1 MRRLPHKLTAGL
13 LALAFLCTLLYAKN
27 KVFVSPVAHH
37 AKTYPAHEQ
46 QPNEHL
52 SIAADP
58 YDMADKAAIF
68 GVNYRDAE
76 FLPVLLI
83 ISNDGD
89 QPISL
94 AKMKVELITVKKEKL
109 AAADPDQIYR
119 RITSTQRP
127 DTGSGIPMPIPI
139 PRRRKSGVSSEARE
153 EIDAAQF
160 KALAV
165 EPKKTHSGFFFFD
178 FAGISNPLAGARL
191 YITGLRNAAGQELL
205 YFEIPMEKYL
215 TYQPPTP

>member
-1 MRRLPHKLTAGL
+1 MAL
-13 LALAFLCTLLYAKN
+13 LCALLYAKD
-27 KVFVSPVAHH
+27 KAFIAPVAHH

-83 ISNDGD
+83 VSNDGD

-119 RITSTQRP
+119 RITNTERP
-127 DTGSGIPMPIPI
+127 DTGSGIPMPIPV
-139 PRRRKSGVSSEARE
+139 PRKRKQGVKAEARE
-153 EIDAAQF
+153 EIAAAQF

-165 EPKKTHSGFFFFD
+165 EPKTTHSGFFFFD
-178 FAGISNPLAGARL
+178 FSGISNPLAGARL
-191 YITGLRNAAGQELL
+191 YITGLRNADGQEIL